1 MDSFKQADRG
11 DKIFYIFVFL
21 LLTVFFLL
29 VLYPVIFVLSAS
41 FSSGA
46 AVQSGKVLLLPV
58 EPNIQGYKIVFNTPS
73 IWRGFANSLFYTVSA
88 TLAGVSMTMIT
99 AYGMSRRDLPGRNA
113 IMMYFVFTMF
123 FSGGMITSFLL
134 IQSLGLINTRL
145 AMIIPGML
153 SVYNMIIA
161 RTFIQNSIPE
171 EVLEA
176 SKIDGCS
183 DIGYF
188 FRIVLPL
195 SKAIMAVLVLFIG
208 VYHWNAYFNAMLYLH
223 EKKLYPITLA
233 LKEILLSSQIDPA
246 TVQDPELQAQIAKSA
261 DIIKYALIVVSM
273 VPILIIYPSIQK
285 YFVKGV
291 MIGSVKG

>member
-246 TVQDPELQAQIAKSA
+246 TV
-261 DIIKYALIVVSM
+261 
-273 VPILIIYPSIQK
+273 
-285 YFVKGV
+285 
-291 MIGSVKG
+291 

>member
-171 EVLEA
+171 DVLEA